1 VNLPLAEE
9 ALRARASRTT
19 HPVTLR
25 LLSLLAAA
33 VTGRELLIDNPFL
46 FKTKAEVVQIL
57 AERGQTDLIALSCS
71 CSHLMFQSSAKRHC
85 GQCSQ
90 CIDRRFAV
98 AGAGL
103 LSKDPETDYSSD
115 VFIGARPKELDRSIA
130 IDYTRHGIELERRS
144 DVEIAANFNAEISRA
159 VRYERKGRDAAE
171 ALISMYKRHGAVVR
185 SVLEEQLR
193 INAPK
198 LIDRTLEGTSLLAL
212 VVGQN
217 YLSGSERLAGAFL
230 DQGSLAESETRNADS
245 LIQTKLDEILRRFD
259 SGVGIGTQR
268 RKVTRKASPPT
279 KRDTILFGAIASG
292 LEGLK
297 YCSFLDNHRVRP
309 KWSDTGPR
317 SYRDSYLASGSYK
330 KKVQDEK
337 SRAKQR
343 KNHFEES
350 VLAEAFITYLP
361 DEFDNLGPLRNSN
374 SRNSRDASKK
384 IKPSKG
390 A

>member
-1 VNLPLAEE
+1 
-9 ALRARASRTT
+9 
-19 HPVTLR
+19 
-25 LLSLLAAA
+25 
-33 VTGRELLIDNPFL
+33 
-46 FKTKAEVVQIL
+46 
-57 AERGQTDLIALSCS
+57 
-71 CSHLMFQSSAKRHC
+71 MFQSSAKRHC

-343 KNHFEES
+343 KPSSPTYRTNSTTLALSGTRTRATRATRVKKSNPPKALDSSWNPKDSLAQSHGTLLA
-350 VLAEAFITYLP
+350 VL
-361 DEFDNLGPLRNSN
+361 R
-374 SRNSRDASKK
+374 
-384 IKPSKG
+384 
-390 A
+390 

>member
-1 VNLPLAEE
+1 VPCATN
-9 ALRARASRTT
+9 
-19 HPVTLR
+19 
-25 LLSLLAAA
+25 
-33 VTGRELLIDNPFL
+33 
-46 FKTKAEVVQIL
+46 
-57 AERGQTDLIALSCS
+57 
-71 CSHLMFQSSAKRHC
+71 AK
-85 GQCSQ
+85 
-90 CIDRRFAV
+90 
-98 AGAGL
+98 
-103 LSKDPETDYSSD
+103 
-115 VFIGARPKELDRSIA
+115 
-130 IDYTRHGIELERRS
+130 
-144 DVEIAANFNAEISRA
+144 
-159 VRYERKGRDAAE
+159 
-171 ALISMYKRHGAVVR
+171 
-185 SVLEEQLR
+185 
-193 INAPK
+193 
-198 LIDRTLEGTSLLAL
+198 
-212 VVGQN
+212 VGQN

-268 RKVTRKASPPT
+268 RKVTSKPSPPT

-361 DEFDNLGPLRNSN
+361 DEFDNLGPLLNSN

-384 IKPSKG
+384 IKPSTG